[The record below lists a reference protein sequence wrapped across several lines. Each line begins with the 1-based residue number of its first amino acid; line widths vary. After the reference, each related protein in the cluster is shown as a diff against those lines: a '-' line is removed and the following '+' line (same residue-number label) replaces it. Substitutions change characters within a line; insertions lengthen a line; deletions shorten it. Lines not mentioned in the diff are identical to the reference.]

1 MEMVKHPFF
10 ISHDLESSTW
20 NKHLTTHCFR
30 VPGMEY
36 PQFFRCIARPRRKMT
51 RSHRFMLSQVLLE
64 ALWWKLHSRDQLN
77 IAGWKMGHEW
87 VDVFLYFLLKT
98 GIFHPANVS
107 LPEGTLIL
115 FTLATRAPWRLTN
128 CCARRM
134 IWYAI
139 WGVIGC
145 HEKKQVPIC
154 QEELLKPK
162 ASSWVMVMNNKFCTW
177 CEYPDPT
184 KLDNYIKWIGG
195 SCWWFWDYSTP
206 ISWEKKINHQPKS
219 HINHWETSI

>member
-1 MEMVKHPFF
+1 
-10 ISHDLESSTW
+10 
-20 NKHLTTHCFR
+20 
-30 VPGMEY
+30 
-36 PQFFRCIARPRRKMT
+36 
-51 RSHRFMLSQVLLE
+51 MLSQVLLE

-98 GIFHPANVS
+98 GIFHPANIS

-115 FTLATRAPWRLTN
+115 FTLATHAPWRLTN

-206 ISWEKKINHQPKS
+206 ISWEKKLTTNQNHTSTIEKQVS
-219 HINHWETSI
+219 NHSVSTILLQRGLSNPTGPRHCRPCLRPGGFWFQGCP